1 MVPDHDRAQKVVPD
15 HDRAWPLVPDHNS
28 ACCWYQIATGM
39 LFWYRMRL
47 VPDSDNNSLGTGTG
61 WLSWYRNAR
70 HLEVKDSHMTNR
82 ALVHEIFNS
91 LTQ

>member
-1 MVPDHDRAQKVVPD
+1 M
-15 HDRAWPLVPDHNS
+15 WPLVPDHNS
-28 ACCWYQIATGM
+28 VCWYRITTDAI
-39 LFWYRMRL
+39 L
-47 VPDSDNNSLGTGTG
+47 VPDALGTGFRQQQSWHAGTG

>member
-1 MVPDHDRAQKVVPD
+1 MVPNHNRAQKVVPD
-15 HDRAWPLVPDHNS
+15 HNS
-28 ACCWYQIATGM
+28 AYWYRIATDAILVLDVLGTGFRQQQ
-39 LFWYRMRL
+39 FWH
-47 VPDSDNNSLGTGTG
+47 TGTG

-70 HLEVKDSHMTNR
+70 HIEVKDSHMKNR

>member
-1 MVPDHDRAQKVVPD
+1 MTERGHWYRIITVHVACWYRITTDAI
-15 HDRAWPLVPDHNS
+15 LVPD
-28 ACCWYQIATGM
+28 A
-39 LFWYRMRL
+39 
-47 VPDSDNNSLGTGTG
+47 LGTGFRQQQSWHAGTG
-61 WLSWYRNAR
+61 WLRWYRNAR